1 MIDKIKA
8 FWDYVIH
15 REEPEDVYLRTSQAI
30 KDAIKID
37 GKTKRDVSKSNSF
50 TEACNDYLLHEDTAK
65 LFENAKKLLKE
76 EIKPDES
83 EIYNDILSIKRDKR
97 GSVRITKKKG
107 E

>member
-1 MIDKIKA
+1 M
-8 FWDYVIH
+8 
-15 REEPEDVYLRTSQAI
+15 YLRTSQAI

-37 GKTKRDVSKSNSF
+37 GKTKRDVSQSNSF
-50 TEACNDYLLHEDTAK
+50 TEACTDYLLHEGTAK
-65 LFENAKKLLKE
+65 LFEKAKKLLKE